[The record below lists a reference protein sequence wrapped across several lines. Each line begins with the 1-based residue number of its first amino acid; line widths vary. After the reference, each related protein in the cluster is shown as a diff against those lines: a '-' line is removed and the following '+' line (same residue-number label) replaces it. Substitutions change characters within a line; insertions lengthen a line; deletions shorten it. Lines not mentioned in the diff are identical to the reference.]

1 MPEIIDMAGLPISD
15 RTDPILVA
23 NTRSGGMAI
32 NSMEQV
38 VSPLTSLWKFRAVLP
53 INTVARARAWRATV
67 AKMEGRFNYLRFRVC
82 DRYRIGRRDI
92 GATYDGSEV
101 PHSDD
106 AFFSDDTGYTLASP
120 ASPVQVAAA
129 RGATSV
135 RVLASDFAGA
145 MTAGVFFSIADH
157 LYVVTDW
164 ALAGDAD
171 EFIDIDF
178 KPPLRIAAAEG
189 DTVDFD
195 ATAVWVFD
203 ADDVGRMPLRLGRFG
218 EVELM
223 LTEAVGR
230 SE

>member
-15 RTDPILVA
+15 RTDPILVP

-38 VSPLTSLWKFRAVLP
+38 ISPLTSLWKFRAVLP
-53 INTVARARAWRATV
+53 INTVGRARAWRATL
-67 AKMEGRFNYLRFRVC
+67 AKMEGRFNYLRFRIC

-92 GATYDGSEV
+92 GAWSSFDPV
-101 PHSDD
+101 PHGDD
-106 AFFSDDTGYTLASP
+106 AFFSDDTGYALAAP

-145 MTAGVFFSIADH
+145 MTAGVFFSISDY

-164 ALAGDAD
+164 ALAGDD
-171 EFIDIDF
+171 EEFIDITF
-178 KPPLRIAAAEG
+178 KPPLRVAADEG

-195 ATAVWVFD
+195 AKAVWVLD
-203 ADDVGRMPLRLGRFG
+203 ADDMGRLPLRLGRFG
-218 EVELM
+218 EVELN
-223 LTEAVGR
+223 LTEAIGR
-230 SE
+230 AE